1 MKNLIKFVVLALVL
15 LVSGLA
21 YSQNVIEG
29 YLLTNVKDVVKVE
42 IYTDYGYGE
51 ELQEV
56 LAFKGGRKYSLSV
69 NPNRD
74 YRLVFKSK
82 LEGVTITLLVK
93 NLKNKIEY
101 AYVDIDFYITGGGV
115 LSSNR
120 VSRNKN
126 LCEKP

>member
-1 MKNLIKFVVLALVL
+1 MKNLILIKVVALVL
-15 LVSGLA
+15 GLLICGLVR
-21 YSQNVIEG
+21 SQNVIEG
-29 YLLTNVKDVVKVE
+29 YLLTSGKDVVNVE
-42 IYTDYGYGE
+42 IYTDYGDGE

-56 LAFKGGRKYSLSV
+56 ITFKGGKKYSLSV
-69 NPNRD
+69 NPNRE

-82 LEGVTITLLVK
+82 LEDVTKTLLVK

-126 LCEKP
+126 L